1 MKENFFRV
9 IIISKLFSGDGYYGG
24 GYFRQHYTQNA
35 DCDALTEKGGCTRL
49 NVTVCIGEKCS
60 FCTSAS
66 RLSSSEISSRRLSS
80 LPEDEQKRISKK
92 YYGGLMPWK

>member
-1 MKENFFRV
+1 MDIMAEV
-9 IIISKLFSGDGYYGG
+9 IPDNTIL
-24 GYFRQHYTQNA
+24 RMP

-60 FCTSAS
+60 FCTSAG